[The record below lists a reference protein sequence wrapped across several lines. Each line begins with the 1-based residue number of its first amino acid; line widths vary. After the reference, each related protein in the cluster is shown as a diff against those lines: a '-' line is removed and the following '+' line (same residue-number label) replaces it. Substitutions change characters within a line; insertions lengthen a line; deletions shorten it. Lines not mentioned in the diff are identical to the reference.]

1 MPDPLGTFEYTW
13 RLWLAAPLIGY
24 LLGSIPF
31 GLILARLAGFGDIRR
46 IGSGNIGA
54 TNVLRTGNKPMALA
68 TLLLDGAKAG
78 VPLAIA
84 AAIYGQDFAVMTGIG
99 ALLGHLYPIWLRLG
113 TAREMT
119 RGVAV
124 LFVLVAAFGLISAG
138 GYGVRTGAGILLIV
152 AVTPLGWGGKGVA
165 SALGCLIA
173 IAWPVGLLV
182 GASWLVTA
190 ALFRYSSLAA
200 LVSLVLGPVYAY
212 LIADYQT
219 TEFAILVAV
228 LVVIRHAA
236 NIGRLIRGQEA
247 KIVLGRASGAGHADR
262 SGGGER

>member
-31 GLILARLAGFGDIRR
+31 GLVLARLAGHGDIRR

-54 TNVLRTGNKPMALA
+54 TNVLRTGNKPLALA
-68 TLLLDGAKAG
+68 TLLLDAAKAG
-78 VPLAIA
+78 VPLALAGA
-84 AAIYGQDFAVMTGIG
+84 AYGQDFAVMTGIG

-113 TAREMT
+113 RPGEAA

-124 LFVLVAAFGLISAG
+124 LLALVAAFGLIGAG
-138 GYGVRTGAGILLIV
+138 GYSVRTGAGIVLIV
-152 AVTPLGWGGKGVA
+152 AVTPLAWGGKGVA

-182 GASWLVTA
+182 CASWLATA

-200 LVSLVLGPVYAY
+200 LVALALGPVYAY
-212 LIADYQT
+212 LLADYQA
-219 TEFAILVAV
+219 TEFAALVAV
-228 LVVIRHAA
+228 VVAIRHAA
-236 NIGRLIRGQEA
+236 NIGRLVRGKEA
-247 KIVLGRASGAGHADR
+247 KIVLGRAR
-262 SGGGER
+262 R